1 VSLIVIDPFRTS
13 AAEIAD
19 LWLQPNPGTDA
30 AIAMATMQQM
40 IAAGR
45 HDADFVQQWCTG
57 FDALAERV
65 APFTPEHAASL
76 TDVSAADIADV
87 IAKVREV
94 LPESHRRHIGA
105 IALWAPPGH
114 HAGLSARPHVRSHHS
129 R

>member
-1 VSLIVIDPFRTS
+1 
-13 AAEIAD
+13 
-19 LWLQPNPGTDA
+19 LQPNPGTDA
-30 AIAMATMQQM
+30 AIAMAMMQQM

-76 TDVSAADIADV
+76 TGVSAADIADV

-94 LPESHRRHIGA
+94 LPESHRRHIVPQRFGRCPVTTGA
-105 IALWAPPGH
+105 FRLDRVSDLVILDERFV
-114 HAGLSARPHVRSHHS
+114 AGAAKPRTIF
-129 R
+129 